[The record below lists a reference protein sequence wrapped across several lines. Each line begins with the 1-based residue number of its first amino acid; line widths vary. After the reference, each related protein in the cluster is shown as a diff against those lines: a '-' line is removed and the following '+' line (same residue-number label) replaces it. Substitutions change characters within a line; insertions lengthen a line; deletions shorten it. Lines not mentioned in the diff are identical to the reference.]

1 MSSTPN
7 ATQSAPPRSSLDRA
21 EPADR
26 AEETAPAD
34 SRAAFEE
41 ALARLQ
47 QARQRSDE
55 QAAPA
60 ETLATSSP
68 LQLHTP
74 PTQPLPADVAGVATG
89 VREAGTST
97 LGAQEMASMLSS
109 LHVPAAPEGPQQ
121 WEFRFGQQ
129 GLVVQGLTLT
139 GQPGS
144 QLTMHLHASPQLTQ
158 REREI
163 STQRLGELRQ
173 RLGERGAPIEGLHW
187 QEGDSQ
193 GRDPHPDTR

>member
-1 MSSTPN
+1 MSSTPS
-7 ATQSAPPRSSLDRA
+7 TTSSAPPRSSLDRT

-26 AEETAPAD
+26 ADESPPAD
-34 SRAAFEE
+34 SRAAFEQ
-41 ALARLQ
+41 ALSRLQ
-47 QARQRSDE
+47 QARRRGDE
-55 QAAPA
+55 EAAPA
-60 ETLATSSP
+60 ELAAPASP
-68 LQLHTP
+68 QQLTP
-74 PTQPLPADVAGVATG
+74 PTTAPLAADMAVPTAGI
-89 VREAGTST
+89 REAGTST
-97 LGAQEMASMLSS
+97 LGAQEMASLLSS

-144 QLTMHLHASPQLTQ
+144 TLTMHLHASSQLTP

-187 QEGDSQ
+187 QEGEGQ
-193 GRDPHPDTR
+193 GHHDPEPRR